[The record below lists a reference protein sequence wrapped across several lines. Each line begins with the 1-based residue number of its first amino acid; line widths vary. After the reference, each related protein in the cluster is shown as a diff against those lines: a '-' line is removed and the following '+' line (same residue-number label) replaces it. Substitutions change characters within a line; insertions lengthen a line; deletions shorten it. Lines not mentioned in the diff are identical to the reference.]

1 MLDFY
6 FVEDLVQ
13 YYFVGG
19 IKVIYDLLFNDL
31 GTLNCV
37 LLNLPRHFYQV
48 YRTCVN
54 NARGLKL
61 TSSIFVCYR

>member
-48 YRTCVN
+48 YR
-54 NARGLKL
+54 
-61 TSSIFVCYR
+61 IVCE